1 MKKLLGLLTSAV
13 LALTFA
19 FSLTACKSASS
30 SGDDSKAYTATYELD
45 EENDAYTF
53 TGFTVSQK
61 ALKLAEKKD
70 FDALAKLFNEDKADG
85 DADFTAETVKTLTVK
100 SEYKGKPV
108 TKIAGR
114 AVSGLTFIE
123 KIVVPDSVTEIA
135 ARAFGNLTG
144 LKEITLPFTGKSVDG
159 LLAERSFGYI
169 FDTTTA
175 DGLTSCAQTYY
186 DSKDA
191 STTYYI
197 PTALKTVTIT
207 GDNVPATGPIQK
219 WVKVVKIDGEEKL
232 VEAKE
237 GEVGDNGKPAYPIP
251 VAGGKL
257 SVPAYAFHSCTTI
270 ETLNLTGNVEKLEAY
285 TLYGCS
291 GLKTANLTS
300 VNEVAAH
307 AFENCTS
314 LAAVNFGGDDADD
327 LVADFAGLTKIGESA
342 FSGCTSL
349 GKKSEIAEHPLKLAT
364 VTEIGEKAFKGCTAM
379 TKVIFNAN
387 ANVKDYAFRN
397 CTNLKTLENKPADE
411 NLGKDVFKDT
421 KYQNDLDKT
430 V

>member
-70 FDALAKLFNEDKADG
+70 FAALAKLFNEDKADG

-207 GDNVPATGPIQK
+207 GNNVPATEPIQK
-219 WVKVVKIDGEEKL
+219 WVKVVEIDGEKKL

-237 GEVGDNGKPAYPIP
+237 GDEGAYPIP
-251 VAGGKL
+251 VAGGEL

-270 ETLNLTGNVEKLEAY
+270 ETLNLTGNVKKLEAY

>member
-169 FDTTTA
+169 FDTTSA

-186 DSKDA
+186 ESKDA

-207 GDNVPATGPIQK
+207 GNNVPATNSTK
-219 WVKVVKIDGEEKL
+219 WVKTVTIDGETKQ

-237 GEVGDNGKPAYPIP
+237 GDEGAYPIP
-251 VAGGKL
+251 VAGGEL

-291 GLKTANLTS
+291 GLKNANLTS

>member
-19 FSLTACKSASS
+19 FSLTACKGKSSS

-45 EENDAYTF
+45 EENDTYTF

-61 ALKLAEKKD
+61 ALELAEKKD
-70 FDALAKLFNEDKADG
+70 FAALAELFNEDKADG

-100 SEYKGKPV
+100 SEYEGKPV

-123 KIVVPDSVTEIA
+123 KIVVPDSVTEIGA
-135 ARAFGNLTG
+135 MAFSNLTG
-144 LKEITLPFTGKSVDG
+144 LKEITLPFTGKSVSG

-186 DSKDA
+186 EGTSS

-197 PTALKTVTIT
+197 PTSLKTVTIT
-207 GDNVPATGPIQK
+207 GNNVPATNSTK
-219 WVKVVKIDGEEKL
+219 WVKTVTIDGVEKQ
-232 VEAKE
+232 VEAEE
-237 GEVGDNGKPAYPIP
+237 GEEGAYQIP
-251 VAGGKL
+251 VYEDEKL
-257 SVPAYAFHSCTTI
+257 SVPAYAFYNCATI
-270 ETLNLTGNVEKLEAY
+270 ETLNLTGNVETLEKY
-285 TLYGCS
+285 TLYGCT
-291 GLKTANLTS
+291 GLKTANLAS
-300 VNEVAAH
+300 VNEVAEYS
-307 AFENCTS
+307 FSGCTS
-314 LAAVNFGGDDADD
+314 LTSVNFGGDVADD
-327 LVADFAGLTKIGESA
+327 LVVDFAGLTKIGESA

-364 VTEIGEKAFKGCTAM
+364 VTEIGEKAFEGCTAM

-387 ANVKDYAFRN
+387 ANVKNYAFRN

>member
-19 FSLTACKSASS
+19 FSLTACKGKSSS

-45 EENDAYTF
+45 EENDTYTF

-61 ALKLAEKKD
+61 ALELAEKKD
-70 FDALAKLFNEDKADG
+70 FAALAELFNEDKADG

-100 SEYKGKPV
+100 SEYEGKPV

-135 ARAFGNLTG
+135 AMAFSNLKG

-169 FDTTTA
+169 FDTTSA

-186 DSKDA
+186 ESKDA

-207 GDNVPATGPIQK
+207 GNNVPATNSTK
-219 WVKVVKIDGEEKL
+219 WVKTVTIDGETKQ
-232 VEAKE
+232 VEAEE
-237 GEVGDNGKPAYPIP
+237 GEEGAYQIT
-251 VAGGKL
+251 VAGDDGKL

-291 GLKTANLTS
+291 GLKSANLTS

-314 LAAVNFGGDDADD
+314 LTAVNFGGDDADD

-364 VTEIGEKAFKGCTAM
+364 VTEIGEKAFEGCTAM

-387 ANVKDYAFRN
+387 ANVKNYAFRN

>member
-70 FDALAKLFNEDKADG
+70 FAALAKLFNEDKADG
-85 DADFTAETVKTLTVK
+85 DADFTVETVKTLTVK

-169 FDTTTA
+169 FDTTSA

-191 STTYYI
+191 SATYYI

-207 GDNVPATGPIQK
+207 GNNVPATNSTK
-219 WVKVVKIDGEEKL
+219 WVKTVTIDGETKQ

-237 GEVGDNGKPAYPIP
+237 GDEGAYPIP
-251 VAGGKL
+251 VAGGEL

-291 GLKTANLTS
+291 GLKNANLTS

-349 GKKSEIAEHPLKLAT
+349 GKKSEIAEHPLKLTT
-364 VTEIGEKAFKGCTAM
+364 VTEIGVKAFKGCTAM

-387 ANVKDYAFRN
+387 ANVKNYAFRN

>member
-70 FDALAKLFNEDKADG
+70 FAALAKLFNEDKADG

-169 FDTTTA
+169 FDTTSA

-207 GDNVPATGPIQK
+207 GNNVPATNSTK
-219 WVKVVKIDGEEKL
+219 WVKTVTIDGETKQ

-237 GEVGDNGKPAYPIP
+237 GEEGAYQIT
-251 VAGGKL
+251 VAGDDGKL

-327 LVADFAGLTKIGESA
+327 LVADFAGLTKIGGSA

-364 VTEIGEKAFKGCTAM
+364 VTEIGEKAFAGCTAM

-387 ANVKDYAFRN
+387 ANVKNYAFRN

>member
-19 FSLTACKSASS
+19 FSLTACKGKSSS

-45 EENDAYTF
+45 EENDTYTF

-61 ALKLAEKKD
+61 ALELAEKKD
-70 FDALAKLFNEDKADG
+70 FAALAELFNEDKADG

-100 SEYKGKPV
+100 SEYEGKPV

-135 ARAFGNLTG
+135 AMAFSNLKG

-169 FDTTTA
+169 FDTTSA

-186 DSKDA
+186 ESKDA

-207 GDNVPATGPIQK
+207 GDNVPATEPIQK
-219 WVKVVKIDGEEKL
+219 WVKVVEIDGEKKL

-237 GEVGDNGKPAYPIP
+237 GDEGAYPIP
-251 VAGGKL
+251 VAGGEL

-291 GLKTANLTS
+291 GLKNANLTS

-349 GKKSEIAEHPLKLAT
+349 GKKSEIAEHPLKLTT

-387 ANVKDYAFRN
+387 ANVKNYAFRN

>member
-19 FSLTACKSASS
+19 FSLTACKSKSSS

-45 EENDAYTF
+45 EENDTYTF

-61 ALKLAEKKD
+61 ALELAEKKD
-70 FDALAKLFNEDKADG
+70 FAALAELFNEDKADG

-100 SEYKGKPV
+100 SEYEGKPV

-135 ARAFGNLTG
+135 AMAFSNLKG

-169 FDTTTA
+169 FDTTSA

-186 DSKDA
+186 ESKDA

-197 PTALKTVTIT
+197 PTA
-207 GDNVPATGPIQK
+207 
-219 WVKVVKIDGEEKL
+219 
-232 VEAKE
+232 
-237 GEVGDNGKPAYPIP
+237 
-251 VAGGKL
+251 
-257 SVPAYAFHSCTTI
+257 FR
-270 ETLNLTGNVEKLEAY
+270 
-285 TLYGCS
+285 
-291 GLKTANLTS
+291 
-300 VNEVAAH
+300 
-307 AFENCTS
+307 
-314 LAAVNFGGDDADD
+314 
-327 LVADFAGLTKIGESA
+327 ESA
-342 FSGCTSL
+342 RATVSGRNSAICFDKTSTDEFAASDTILNFSLYRRTVFTTCLPIDPVEPSNAILIIFTVL
-349 GKKSEIAEHPLKLAT
+349 RPIAENRQTPYNHRYILLNDRANYNAEDKRGYRGYERQPVYSVHHSAVSREKFT
-364 VTEIGEKAFKGCTAM
+364 HIFYTEFAF
-379 TKVIFNAN
+379 
-387 ANVKDYAFRN
+387 DYAFRQISQFGKRGEKRARN
-397 CTNLKTLENKPADE
+397 YKYNYVRPERADRE
-411 NLGKDVFKDT
+411 SLAR
-421 KYQNDLDKT
+421 QNARR

>member
-19 FSLTACKSASS
+19 FSLTACKGKSSS

-45 EENDAYTF
+45 EENDTYTF

-61 ALKLAEKKD
+61 ALELAEKKD
-70 FDALAKLFNEDKADG
+70 FAALAELFNEDKADG

-100 SEYKGKPV
+100 SEYEGKPV

-135 ARAFGNLTG
+135 AMAFSNLKG

-169 FDTTTA
+169 FDTTSA

-186 DSKDA
+186 ESKDA

-207 GDNVPATGPIQK
+207 GNNVPATNSTK
-219 WVKVVKIDGEEKL
+219 WVKTVTIDGETKQ
-232 VEAKE
+232 VEAEE
-237 GEVGDNGKPAYPIP
+237 GEEGAYQIT
-251 VAGGKL
+251 VAGDDGKL

-291 GLKTANLTS
+291 GLKNANLTS

-314 LAAVNFGGDDADD
+314 LTAVNFGGDNADD

-364 VTEIGEKAFKGCTAM
+364 VTEIGEKAFEGCTAM

-387 ANVKDYAFRN
+387 ANVKNYAFRN

>member
-19 FSLTACKSASS
+19 FSLTACKGKSSS

-45 EENDAYTF
+45 EKNDTYTF
-53 TGFTVSQK
+53 TGFTVSKK
-61 ALKLAEKKD
+61 ALELVEKKD
-70 FDALAKLFNEDKADG
+70 FAALAELFNEDKADG
-85 DADFTAETVKTLTVK
+85 DANFTEETVKTLTVK
-100 SEYKGKPV
+100 SEYEGKPV

-123 KIVVPDSVTEIA
+123 KITVPDSVTEIA
-135 ARAFGNLTG
+135 AMAFSNLTG

-169 FDTTTA
+169 FDTTSA

-186 DSKDA
+186 ESKDA

-207 GDNVPATGPIQK
+207 GDNVPATETKK
-219 WVKVVKIDGEEKL
+219 WVKNVTIDGVEKQVEAEEGEEGAYQIAVQGDDEKL
-232 VEAKE
+232 A
-237 GEVGDNGKPAYPIP
+237 
-251 VAGGKL
+251 
-257 SVPAYAFHSCTTI
+257 VPAYAFHSCTAI

-314 LAAVNFGGDDADD
+314 LTAVNFGGDDADD

-349 GKKSEIAEHPLKLAT
+349 GKATDISEHPLKLAT
-364 VTEIGEKAFKGCTAM
+364 VTEIGEKAFEGCTAM

-397 CTNLKTLENKPADE
+397 CTNLKTLENKPADA

-421 KYQNDLDKT
+421 KYQNDLDKNA
-430 V
+430 

>member
-169 FDTTTA
+169 FDTTSA

-186 DSKDA
+186 ESKDA
-191 STTYYI
+191 SATY
-197 PTALKTVTIT
+197 
-207 GDNVPATGPIQK
+207 
-219 WVKVVKIDGEEKL
+219 
-232 VEAKE
+232 
-237 GEVGDNGKPAYPIP
+237 
-251 VAGGKL
+251 
-257 SVPAYAFHSCTTI
+257 
-270 ETLNLTGNVEKLEAY
+270 
-285 TLYGCS
+285 
-291 GLKTANLTS
+291 
-300 VNEVAAH
+300 
-307 AFENCTS
+307 
-314 LAAVNFGGDDADD
+314 
-327 LVADFAGLTKIGESA
+327 
-342 FSGCTSL
+342 
-349 GKKSEIAEHPLKLAT
+349 
-364 VTEIGEKAFKGCTAM
+364 
-379 TKVIFNAN
+379 
-387 ANVKDYAFRN
+387 
-397 CTNLKTLENKPADE
+397 
-411 NLGKDVFKDT
+411 
-421 KYQNDLDKT
+421 
-430 V
+430 

>member
-19 FSLTACKSASS
+19 FSLTACKGKSSS

-45 EENDAYTF
+45 EENDTYTF

-61 ALKLAEKKD
+61 ALELAEKKD
-70 FDALAKLFNEDKADG
+70 FAALAELFNEDKADG

-100 SEYKGKPV
+100 SEYEGKPV

-135 ARAFGNLTG
+135 AMAFSNLKG

-169 FDTTTA
+169 FDTTSA

-186 DSKDA
+186 ESKDA

-207 GDNVPATGPIQK
+207 GNNVPATNSTK
-219 WVKVVKIDGEEKL
+219 WVKTVTIDGETK
-232 VEAKE
+232 
-237 GEVGDNGKPAYPIP
+237 
-251 VAGGKL
+251 
-257 SVPAYAFHSCTTI
+257 PAYAFHSCTTI

-291 GLKTANLTS
+291 GLKNANLTS

-314 LAAVNFGGDDADD
+314 LTAVNFGDDDADD
-327 LVADFAGLTKIGESA
+327 LVASQVLRKSA
-342 FSGCTSL
+342 NRLSRVVLLS
-349 GKKSEIAEHPLKLAT
+349 
-364 VTEIGEKAFKGCTAM
+364 
-379 TKVIFNAN
+379 
-387 ANVKDYAFRN
+387 VKRARLRN
-397 CTNLKTLENKPADE
+397 TPSNWRR
-411 NLGKDVFKDT
+411 
-421 KYQNDLDKT
+421 
-430 V
+430 